1 MSSWLD
7 LPLELLESLLVC
19 CSGWPSVSG
28 PALLAL
34 ALALAASFR
43 WSCNGGGIIQ
53 AAHSPN
59 GNSQRRYD
67 TIIRVKS
74 TPRALEDVSGNQTR
88 WPAEFRFDSH
98 LGSSLTS
105 DVSRGPEVFSMTRGI
120 VVRQRL
126 SLAWPINISTS
137 GSIVLCK
144 KLMTLLNVRV
154 EVVFTFEVSF
164 LV

>member
-120 VVRQRL
+120 VIPAGVSPWL
-126 SLAWPINISTS
+126 INILTS
-137 GSIVLCK
+137 KLNVLCK
-144 KLMTLLNVRV
+144 KLTR
-154 EVVFTFEVSF
+154 TDIRAK
-164 LV
+164 